1 MLNPAPSIAR
11 SAVTTLA
18 TGRGLETVGSGREM
32 RGRTSVLS
40 TVIAGIANRLLS
52 GEQQT
57 LSGDGG
63 FGGGHGLDVQ
73 FDAGRLADE
82 QAAGLERHVPGEPE
96 VFAVDFGRG
105 AESDAFVA
113 ER

>member
-18 TGRGLETVGSGREM
+18 TGRGRETDGSGREM

-40 TVIAGIANRLLS
+40 TVTAGIANRLLS

-63 FGGGHGLDVQ
+63 FGGGHGLHVQ
-73 FDAGRLADE
+73 LHADRHADE
-82 QAAGLERHVPGEPE
+82 QATSLERHVPREPE
-96 VFAVDFGRG
+96 VLA
-105 AESDAFVA
+105 
-113 ER
+113 